1 MRHLVAALA
10 GTVLSLGCLPAA
22 HAADMGARPIYT
34 KAPVV
39 VPAPY
44 SWTGWYL
51 GAGGGY
57 GGFNSSHASSLGG
70 FGLPQSS
77 FNGTGGFGT
86 VQVGGDYQFADR
98 WVAGV
103 FGDADFSDIKG
114 SSREIVGFTNFP
126 IKQRDAYAG
135 GARIGYLVTPQ
146 ILPYVDG
153 GYTHANFSGGSM
165 TFAAPPF
172 AATGFAVPN
181 QNYDGYFLGGGVEV
195 MVYRGWSVKGEY
207 RYAHYDSSTVTIANA
222 VPVFTETLKPTVQ
235 TGRLSLVY
243 KFN

>member
-57 GGFNSSHASSLGG
+57 GGFSSSHASSFGG

-77 FNGTGGFGT
+77 FNGTGEIGT

-135 GARIGYLVTPQ
+135 GARIGYLVTPKFC
-146 ILPYVDG
+146 LMS
-153 GYTHANFSGGSM
+153 T
-165 TFAAPPF
+165 AAIRTPIS
-172 AATGFAVPN
+172 AAA
-181 QNYDGYFLGGGVEV
+181 
-195 MVYRGWSVKGEY
+195 R
-207 RYAHYDSSTVTIANA
+207 
-222 VPVFTETLKPTVQ
+222 
-235 TGRLSLVY
+235 
-243 KFN
+243 